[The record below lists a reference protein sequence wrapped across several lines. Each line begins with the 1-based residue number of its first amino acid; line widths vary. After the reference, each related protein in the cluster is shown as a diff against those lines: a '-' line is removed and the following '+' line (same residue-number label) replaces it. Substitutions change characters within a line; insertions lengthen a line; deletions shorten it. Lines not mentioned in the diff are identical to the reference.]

1 MPYGTV
7 IADWQRVG
15 DRKIL
20 MFVGLPEGS
29 HGKLRLPQGYV
40 AEEGTSLRGGGNRF
54 HITKV

>member
-20 MFVGLPEGS
+20 MFVGLPEGA